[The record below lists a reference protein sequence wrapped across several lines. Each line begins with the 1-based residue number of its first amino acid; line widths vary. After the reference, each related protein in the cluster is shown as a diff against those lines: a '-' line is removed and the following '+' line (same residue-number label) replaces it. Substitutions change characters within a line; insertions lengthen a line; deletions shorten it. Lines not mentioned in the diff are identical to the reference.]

1 MWNFKKNATDE
12 LIDNF
17 NVWQNPLQ
25 YKKEKKKKRK
35 KNKIVTDVENQL
47 WLLKGKGRER

>member
-1 MWNFKKNATDE
+1 MSLLTISMYEKIHYN
-12 LIDNF
+12 I
-17 NVWQNPLQ
+17 
-25 YKKEKKKKRK
+25 KKKKRKKEK